1 MLGICCGGT
10 EEVNGVFFHRIH
22 SIQKRGWTPP
32 LTALELTEND
42 THVSMF
48 PWVWD
53 EVPYQSY
60 RMAWMYRKKVV

>member
-1 MLGICCGGT
+1 MDA
-10 EEVNGVFFHRIH
+10 
-22 SIQKRGWTPP
+22 S
-32 LTALELTEND
+32 LTALELTENE

-53 EVPYQSY
+53 ELPHQSY